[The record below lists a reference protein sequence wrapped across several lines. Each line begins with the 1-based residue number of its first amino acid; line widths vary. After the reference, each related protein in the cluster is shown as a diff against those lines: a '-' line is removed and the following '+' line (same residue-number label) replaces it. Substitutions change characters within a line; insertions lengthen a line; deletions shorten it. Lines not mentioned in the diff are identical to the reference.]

1 MSIPTHLPRS
11 MRGRAGMRR
20 DPRPGEQ
27 RFSAL
32 AGGGHTGHTG
42 HPHTHHLAREKL
54 RLGFFLT
61 LLILAVE
68 VVGGL
73 LGHSLALFSD
83 AGHVL
88 TDAGALGLAW
98 FAAAQAERPAN
109 ARRTY
114 GYHRVGILTAL
125 ANGVTLVAIA
135 IVIAFEA
142 YRRFTHPEAV
152 QPAIMIVSALIAVGV
167 NLYIGL
173 GLRGEGGENL
183 NARAASLHIFGDVGA
198 SIGVILGA
206 LAIAVTGASWVD
218 PLVSVAIAL
227 VVAGGALRLIVEAV
241 DVLLEATPR
250 AVSLAALVRDML
262 RVPGVRDVHDLHVWT
277 ISSGMHAL
285 SCHAVID
292 DLPPSDSAPIL
303 DGISAMLRDTY
314 HITHTTIQ
322 FESSAHGSHEGFCAC
337 PPGASDSIYCDLRTC
352 CDADEGCEQHE
363 QEAVRE

>member
-1 MSIPTHLPRS
+1 MSIPTHLS
-11 MRGRAGMRR
+11 RGTRGQHGMRR
-20 DPRPGEQ
+20 VLRSQRRSERSGGE
-27 RFSAL
+27 
-32 AGGGHTGHTG
+32 HTGHL
-42 HPHTHHLAREKL
+42 HTHNLTREKL

-68 VVGGL
+68 CTGGL
-73 LGHSLALFSD
+73 LAHSLALFSD

-125 ANGVTLVAIA
+125 ANGVTLV
-135 IVIAFEA
+135 VIAVVISFEA
-142 YRRFTHPEAV
+142 YRRFTHPNAV
-152 QPAIMIVSALIAVGV
+152 QPGIMIVSALIAIGV

-173 GLRGEGGENL
+173 GLHGEGEANI
-183 NARAASLHIFGDVGA
+183 NARAASLHVFGDVGA

-206 LAIAVTGASWVD
+206 IAIAVTGASWVD
-218 PLVSVAIAL
+218 PLVSVVIAL
-227 VVAGGALRLIVEAV
+227 LVVGGALRLIVEAV
-241 DVLLEATPR
+241 NVLLEATPR
-250 AVSLAALVRDML
+250 DVSLAALVRDML
-262 RVPGVRDVHDLHVWT
+262 RVPGVRDIHDLHVWT

-292 DLPPSDSAPIL
+292 DLPPSGSAPIL

-314 HITHTTIQ
+314 HITHTTVQ

-337 PPGASDSIYCDLRTC
+337 PPGASDNIYCDLRTQC
-352 CDADEGCEQHE
+352 GA
-363 QEAVRE
+363 EANGEYTN

>member
-1 MSIPTHLPRS
+1 MSIPTHLPRNL
-11 MRGRAGMRR
+11 RGQNGMRQNLR
-20 DPRPGEQ
+20 SHEQ
-27 RFSAL
+27 RTPEG
-32 AGGGHTGHTG
+32 AGSGHAGHS
-42 HPHTHHLAREKL
+42 HTHNLTREKL

-68 VVGGL
+68 VAGGL
-73 LGHSLALFSD
+73 LAHSLALFSD

-109 ARRTY
+109 ARRTF

-125 ANGVTLVAIA
+125 ANGITLIVIA

-142 YRRFTHPEAV
+142 YRRFASPQAV
-152 QPAIMIVSALIAVGV
+152 QPAIMIVSALVAIGV

-173 GLRGEGGENL
+173 GLRGEGAGNL
-183 NARAASLHIFGDVGA
+183 NARAASLHVFGDVGA
-198 SIGVILGA
+198 SLGVVAG
-206 LAIAVTGASWVD
+206 AIAIVVTGASWVD

-227 VVAGGALRLIVEAV
+227 VVAGGALRLIFEAT

-250 AVSLAALVRDML
+250 EVSLASLVRDML
-262 RVPGVRDVHDLHVWT
+262 HVPGVRDVHDLHVWT
-277 ISSGMHAL
+277 ISSGMRAL

-292 DLPPSDSAPIL
+292 NLPPSDSAPIL
-303 DGISAMLRDTY
+303 DGISAMLRDSY
-314 HITHTTIQ
+314 RIAHTTIQ

-337 PPGASDSIYCDLRTC
+337 PPGAGENIYCDLRASC
-352 CDADEGCEQHE
+352 GEDAACAEPAR
-363 QEAVRE
+363 EA

>member
-1 MSIPTHLPRS
+1 MGIPTHLAHYL
-11 MRGRAGMRR
+11 RGKDGIRPTVAASNGHAGH
-20 DPRPGEQ
+20 
-27 RFSAL
+27 S
-32 AGGGHTGHTG
+32 
-42 HPHTHHLAREKL
+42 HTHTITREKL

-98 FAAAQAERPAN
+98 FAAAQAQRPAD

-125 ANGVTLVAIA
+125 ANGITLVVIA

-142 YRRFTHPEAV
+142 YRRFAHPV
-152 QPAIMIVSALIAVGV
+152 MVHPAIMIVSALVAIGIYS
-167 NLYIGL
+167 YIGL
-173 GLRGEGGENL
+173 GLRGESAGNL
-183 NARAASLHIFGDVGA
+183 NARAASLHVFSDVGA
-198 SIGVILGA
+198 SIGVILGG
-206 LAIAVTGASWVD
+206 IVIVVTGATWVD

-227 VVAGGALRLIVEAV
+227 LVTIGAIRLIVEAV

-250 AVSLAALVRDML
+250 DISVAALVRDML

-285 SCHAVID
+285 SCHVVIA

-314 HITHTTIQ
+314 HITHTTVQ
-322 FESSAHGSHEGFCAC
+322 FESTAHGSHEGFCAC
-337 PPGASDSIYCDLRTC
+337 PPGASDSIYCDLRSC
-352 CDADEGCEQHE
+352 CGADAAGEESEQGHSHSVTS
-363 QEAVRE
+363 A